1 MKKRKHRPIAK
12 EGVTA
17 AANILRNSMR
27 YSKADYGDDRS
38 IEVITE
44 LENALTE
51 YLRFMGYTPM
61 DEAFAG
67 YGRNE
72 K

>member
-1 MKKRKHRPIAK
+1 MKKREHRPISK

-17 AANILRNSMR
+17 SASILRNSIR
-27 YSKADYGDDRS
+27 YSKADHKDDKAVE
-38 IEVITE
+38 IITG

-61 DEAFAG
+61 NEAFAG